1 MRCPKCSGI
10 MLREGKWN
18 REKQDYE
25 ETGTYICCICGHTV
39 KNLSEEDVPEMIK
52 SEMERVKG

>member
-1 MRCPKCSGI
+1 